1 MSPHTVFDLSPS
13 SLDYAL
19 KALKAG
25 GIVVC
30 PSDTVYGL
38 LVDASNENAVKKLIS
53 FKERPVGKAIS
64 IFGDGFEMLERVV
77 DARALTESAR
87 SLLPGPYTLVLPS
100 RGVVS
105 KLLESEKKTLGVR
118 LIGNKAPSSKLQVPS
133 NVQDPRFNIQTMT
146 GILSEAERIRKI
158 SHELDTQPNHV
169 IPGVSQDLT
178 QGDSSMRW
186 NDKVTFE
193 SLSSPADFVT
203 TLVHAFGGPVTATS
217 ANLAG
222 KPSCYSIQALLG
234 QLSSRKLA
242 HLDLLID
249 AGELPHRDPSTV
261 IDLTSP
267 TPQVLRGTSMGQTIV
282 THSPEETMDVAE
294 DFITGL
300 LSAHRSQLS
309 TINSQ
314 FVIYLHGD
322 LGAGKTHFVK
332 GIARHFGFDRITSP
346 TYLGM
351 QEYKNEQLHLY
362 HVDLYNFESSE
373 DIDALQLGRLIE
385 REVPNTKYQA
395 PNKLQIPNSNQ
406 PSSVIPGLSRDLTQG
421 DSSIHQNDK
430 ASVIPS
436 NEGIQSND
444 IPNIIMPAHQTNES
458 RSSYPPVILS
468 EAKDPLSHTTTVIP
482 IIICIEWPEKGTLPY
497 PGVHVYMEYGGDGE
511 RSIRI
516 TQSEFS

>member
-64 IFGDGFEMLERVV
+64 IFVDGFEMLERVV

-118 LIGNKAPSSKLQVPS
+118 YIGNKSAISNMQSTNNFKNTNS
-133 NVQDPRFNIQTMT
+133 NVHTL
-146 GILSEAERIRKI
+146 GSELEA
-158 SHELDTQPNHV
+158 SQSNYV
-169 IPGVSQDLT
+169 IPAKAGI
-178 QGDSSMRW
+178 
-186 NDKVTFE
+186 
-193 SLSSPADFVT
+193 SPADFVT
-203 TLVHAFGGPVTATS
+203 TLVSMFGKPVTATS

-222 KPSCYSIQALLG
+222 KSSCYSIQALLR

-242 HLDLLID
+242 QLDLIID

-282 THSPEETMDVAE
+282 THSPEETMDVAQR
-294 DFITGL
+294 FISTL
-300 LSAHRSQLS
+300 IESRSSQLAAIS
-309 TINSQ
+309 SP

-351 QEYKNEQLHLY
+351 QEYKNEKVHLY

-373 DIDALQLGRLIE
+373 DIESLGLDAICMPLD
-385 REVPNTKYQA
+385 
-395 PNKLQIPNSNQ
+395 
-406 PSSVIPGLSRDLTQG
+406 SRVRK
-421 DSSIHQNDK
+421 NDK
-430 ASVIPS
+430 APVIPS

-444 IPNIIMPAHQTNES
+444 IPNIIMPAHQRNES

-468 EAKDPLSHTTTVIP
+468 EAKDPLSHATTVIP
-482 IIICIEWPEKGTLPY
+482 TIICIEWPEKGTLPY
-497 PGVHVYMEYGGDGE
+497 PGVHVYMEYIGDEG
-511 RSIRI
+511 RSIRLALV
-516 TQSEFS
+516 SSV

>member
-19 KALKAG
+19 KVLKAG

-38 LVDASNENAVKKLIS
+38 IVDASNENAVKKLIS

-64 IFGDGFEMLERVV
+64 IFVDGFEMLERVV

-133 NVQDPRFNIQTMT
+133 NVQDPRFNMQTST
-146 GILSEAERIRKI
+146 VILSEAERSRKI
-158 SHELDTQPNHV
+158 SNALDTPPNYV
-169 IPGVSQDLT
+169 IPGVSRDLT

-242 HLDLLID
+242 HLDLLIN

-267 TPQVLRGTSMGQTIV
+267 TPQVLRGTSVGQTIV
-282 THSPEETMDVAE
+282 THSPEETMDMAE

-351 QEYKNEQLHLY
+351 QEYKNEQVHLY

-373 DIDALQLGRLIE
+373 DIESLGLDTICMPLDSRV
-385 REVPNTKYQA
+385 RE
-395 PNKLQIPNSNQ
+395 
-406 PSSVIPGLSRDLTQG
+406 
-421 DSSIHQNDK
+421 NDK
-430 ASVIPS
+430 APVIPS

-444 IPNIIMPAHQTNES
+444 IPNIIMPAHQRKES
-458 RSSYPPVILS
+458 RSSHPPVILS
-468 EAKDPLSHTTTVIP
+468 KAKDPLSHTATVIP
-482 IIICIEWPEKGTLPY
+482 TIICIEWPEKGTLPY
-497 PGVHVYMEYGGDGE
+497 PGVHVYIEHE
-511 RSIRI
+511 EVTARKI
-516 TQSEFS
+516 TTSLPQS

>member
-1 MSPHTVFDLSPS
+1 
-13 SLDYAL
+13 
-19 KALKAG
+19 
-25 GIVVC
+25 
-30 PSDTVYGL
+30 
-38 LVDASNENAVKKLIS
+38 
-53 FKERPVGKAIS
+53 
-64 IFGDGFEMLERVV
+64 
-77 DARALTESAR
+77 
-87 SLLPGPYTLVLPS
+87 
-100 RGVVS
+100 
-105 KLLESEKKTLGVR
+105 
-118 LIGNKAPSSKLQVPS
+118 
-133 NVQDPRFNIQTMT
+133 
-146 GILSEAERIRKI
+146 
-158 SHELDTQPNHV
+158 
-169 IPGVSQDLT
+169 
-178 QGDSSMRW
+178 MRW

-267 TPQVLRGTSMGQTIV
+267 TPQVLRGTSVGQTIV

-351 QEYKNEQLHLY
+351 QEYKNEKAHLY

-373 DIDALQLGRLIE
+373 DIESLGLDAICMPLDSRV
-385 REVPNTKYQA
+385 RKNVKA
-395 PNKLQIPNSNQ
+395 P
-406 PSSVIPGLSRDLTQG
+406 
-421 DSSIHQNDK
+421 
-430 ASVIPS
+430 VIPS

-444 IPNIIMPAHQTNES
+444 IPNIIMPAHQRNES
-458 RSSYPPVILS
+458 RSSHPPVILS
-468 EAKDPLSHTTTVIP
+468 KAKDPLSHTTTVIP
-482 IIICIEWPEKGTLPY
+482 TIICIEWPEKGTLSY
-497 PGVHVYMEYGGDGE
+497 SGTHVYMGYGGEGE
-511 RSIRI
+511 RVVMIV
-516 TQSEFS
+516 